1 MKLLLLSL
9 LFISSLLANKI
20 IYLSYDEVPDR
31 VVKGEIFSVT
41 LKALSTVRDFQDIK
55 YSFADHDGLEVLNA
69 VPYRE
74 EKGKYYYETFYFL
87 TTASQAKLPDIE
99 ATLITADNYSFFD
112 ENLTEVIEINEYN
125 DINDTNDTTV
135 YYDTTIL
142 YGPKLNVV
150 TLNPKK
156 NFSNIIANTFELVEY
171 KTTNYDNNH
180 NIIVF
185 VATAQ
190 NCNIDEMSFRGVY
203 KQGVESVTTSY
214 FDSRITYYVVINQEV
229 ENFTFSY
236 FDLTRNRFIRINIP
250 IVVDDDSVTTQSDIK
265 PKDQSRVFL
274 KMKIAAGVAFVGFI
288 FILWRRKY
296 IYLFL
301 ILIPLAYIIYL
312 SIPAKE
318 VCIKT
323 GSQIHLLPVN
333 NGTIFETTTTKLFLQ
348 KEGSTQKYIKV
359 KLQNEKIGWVKNEDI
374 CSL

>member
-9 LFISSLLANKI
+9 LFVSSLLANKV

-41 LKALSTVRDFQDIK
+41 IKALSTVRDFQNIE
-55 YSFADHDGLEVLNA
+55 YSFTNHNGLEVLNT
-69 VPYRE
+69 VPYRK
-74 EKGKYYYETFYFL
+74 EKGKYYYETFYFS
-87 TTASQAKLPDIE
+87 TTGSQAKLPDIK
-99 ATLITADNYSFFD
+99 ATLIAPDNHKPLD
-112 ENLTEVIEINEYN
+112 ENLTEIIEIDDYNES
-125 DINDTNDTTV
+125 V
-135 YYDTTIL
+135 PYYDTTVL
-142 YGPKLNVV
+142 AGKKLNVV

-156 NFSNIIANTFELVEY
+156 NFSNIIANSFELVEY
-171 KTTNYDNNH
+171 KTTNYDNKH

-190 NCNIDEMSFRGVY
+190 NCNIDKMSFQDVY
-203 KQGVESVTTSY
+203 KQGIESVTSSY
-214 FDSRITYYVVINQEV
+214 FDSRITYYVVINEEI

-236 FDLTRNRFIRINIP
+236 FDLIKNRFIRMNIP

-265 PKDQSRVFL
+265 PKDQSHELL
-274 KMKIAAGVAFVGFI
+274 KMKIAAGVAVVGFL

-296 IYLFL
+296 IYLVL
-301 ILIPLAYIIYL
+301 ILIPLIYIIYL

-318 VCIKT
+318 VCIKQ
-323 GSQIHLLPVN
+323 GSQIHLLPVD
-333 NGTIFETTTTKLFLQ
+333 NGTIFETTTSDLYLQ
-348 KEGSTQKYIKV
+348 KEGSTKTYIKV